1 MQGNCWGVSITG
13 KAPMKGRIIIDRERC
28 KGCKY
33 CVLACPKGVIVID
46 SEFNPSGYFPA
57 KAECME
63 RCTGCALCAQMCPE
77 IAIQVWI
84 EEKEED
90 SSLSPSSQF

>member
-1 MQGNCWGVSITG
+1 
-13 KAPMKGRIIIDRERC
+13 MKGKITIDRERC

-46 SEFNPSGYFPA
+46 AEFNCSGYFPA
-57 KAECME
+57 KAEYMAQ
-63 RCTGCALCAQMCPE
+63 CTGCALCAQMCPE

-90 SSLSPSSQF
+90 TSLSPSSPS

>member
-1 MQGNCWGVSITG
+1 
-13 KAPMKGRIIIDRERC
+13 MKGRITIDRERC

-46 SEFNPSGYFPA
+46 SEFNSSGYFPA
-57 KAECME
+57 KTESME

-90 SSLSPSSQF
+90 SSLSPSSQS